1 MPKAYIVPTPF
12 ALTPRKMSKP
22 DQSTRQDLKNHIPLP
37 CDAVSKVHLNTRCN
51 DGVQISL
58 LFTACHSDCLLFW
71 VCNPNWCQITH
82 CVQGCSA
89 QFVSLCDRR
98 DEIHF
103 FTSKF
108 STTFFHKQIFN
119 SILTERLST
128 SFALRCK
135 ILLSLGQ
142 IVSLDRL
149 CYKSYMSLF
158 SIKLLEISSAFS
170 QNIKVGRKTFMAG
183 KI

>member
-1 MPKAYIVPTPF
+1 
-12 ALTPRKMSKP
+12 MSNRRSFKSAP
-22 DQSTRQDLKNHIPLP
+22 EH
-37 CDAVSKVHLNTRCN
+37 ARCN

-108 STTFFHKQIFN
+108 STTFFHKHIFN
-119 SILTERLST
+119 NILPERFST
-128 SFALRCK
+128 SFAFVARFSCLSGNLD
-135 ILLSLGQ
+135 ILY
-142 IVSLDRL
+142 
-149 CYKSYMSLF
+149 YKSYILLF
-158 SIKLLEISSAFS
+158 LTKLLENYSALA
-170 QNIKVGRKTFMAG
+170 QNLKVGRKTFMPG